1 MAFARGRRLPLM
13 FKPTSPTIVSPARLA
28 LLLAAAFLAGGCGLF
43 NPKRKIAVPQ
53 LLSPLAA
60 ATTDQLIAE
69 VNRQASVRSLSGR
82 IDIQFLD
89 TSFAACGLADLYRTA
104 DGRVIIQRPGQVY
117 LSVQVPVIGTKV
129 AELSSDGRKFWAAVY
144 QGDPK
149 YRRFATGTNTAEY
162 ERLEAGGPAPDCR
175 QNGQRREQAMQRAT
189 VSALSSLRPQHFT
202 EALLVPPAASDGS
215 SAVYAVVETFEEEP
229 DPRPNARKDA
239 RVVRGYYVM
248 TELEPTG
255 PNRGRVLRR
264 FWFDRVGGTRLARV
278 QNYNE
283 RGQLVTDVVYANP
296 QPFGEG
302 AQSLLPAQIELTRP
316 QDSYSI
322 RLTFQ
327 DPAAVEVN
335 SEKDAD
341 IFVLKNEGNLPVVDL
356 DAGRP

>member
-1 MAFARGRRLPLM
+1 MP
-13 FKPTSPTIVSPARLA
+13 KPTSQTFVSPARLA
-28 LLLAAAFLAGGCGLF
+28 LVVAAALLATGCGLF
-43 NPKRKIAVPQ
+43 NPKRKITVPQ

-60 ATTDQLIAE
+60 ATTEQLIAE
-69 VNRQASVRSLSGR
+69 VNRQASVRSLNGR

-104 DGRVIIQRPGQVY
+104 DGRVIVQRPGQVY
-117 LSVQVPVIGTKV
+117 LSVQIPIVGTKV
-129 AELSSDGRKFWAAVY
+129 AELSSDGQKFWAAVY

-149 YRRFATGTNTAEY
+149 YRRFATGTNTAQY
-162 ERLEAGGPAPDCR
+162 ERLEADGPAPDCR

-202 EALLVPPAASDGS
+202 DALLVPPAASDGS
-215 SAVYAVVETFEEEP
+215 SAVYAVVETFEEEA
-229 DPRPNARKDA
+229 DPRPNAKKDS

-302 AQSLLPAQIELTRP
+302 NPVRLPAQIELTRP

-327 DPAAVEVN
+327 DPSAVEVN
-335 SEKDAD
+335 AEKDPE
-341 IFVLKNEGNLPVVDL
+341 IFVLKNESNLPVVDL
-356 DAGRP
+356 DAKRP